1 MNTRFAAPWCRTLRI
16 SSWGLTLLLT
26 CVAAVLLWE
35 NRDATWPVM
44 LASAALPLLAA
55 LACALFA
62 VRGYRVE
69 PGVLV
74 IERPLWETRL
84 PLAGLQDAR
93 FDTRAMD
100 GSIRLF
106 ANGGGFVF
114 AGWFRNRTLGTYRAW
129 VNDPANAVVLRVASK
144 VRVVAP
150 DQPAAFVAAV
160 SAAARRPSY

>member
-1 MNTRFAAPWCRTLRI
+1 MSTRFAAPWCRTLRI
-16 SSWGLTLLLT
+16 SSWGLTLLLAG
-26 CVAAVLLWE
+26 VAAALAWD
-35 NRDATWPVM
+35 NRDTTWPVM
-44 LASAALPLLAA
+44 LASAALPLLAG
-55 LACALFA
+55 LICALFA

-74 IERPLWETRL
+74 IERPLWDTGL

-93 FDTRAMD
+93 ADARAMD
-100 GSIRLF
+100 ASIRLF

-129 VNDPANAVVLRVASK
+129 LNNPANAVVLRVAGK
-144 VRVVAP
+144 VRVVGP

-160 SAAARRPSY
+160 NAAARSPAH